1 MKCPV
6 TPMFFQF
13 QLIFAQTGTLCLMLF
28 APTNLQTHGVAHQ
41 VCYNLFS
48 IWDPFNKAYRTTCSR
63 ARDKEKL
70 SKVKKKPW
78 KTNLWQ
84 FDFYSTCW
92 NKTSGS
98 KKQIQLQL
106 FPGSLHLVRFITSN
120 WFETFIILT
129 AGENKLGLVSIILQ
143 FNKTFFYISS
153 KALAKRF
160 LLWNQLWNMLPKLWT
175 RHQRK
180 WGN

>member
-1 MKCPV
+1 
-6 TPMFFQF
+6 
-13 QLIFAQTGTLCLMLF
+13 MLF

-41 VCYNLFS
+41 VRYNLFL

-78 KTNLWQ
+78 KTNVWQ

-143 FNKTFFYISS
+143 FNKNFFYISS